1 MFIFQRTITQGEL
14 FWQTLVNSVFFLLVP
29 ASTIFPFITSLLV
42 LLVLLL
48 LEEQATQADSN
59 FIVPS
64 RSVWLNFVLVCF
76 SPDLSFSQS
85 WLCLLVC

>member
-14 FWQTLVNSVFFLLVP
+14 FWKTLVNYVFFLHVS

-48 LEEQATQADSN
+48 LEEQVTQADSN

-64 RSVWLNFVLVCF
+64 RLG
-76 SPDLSFSQS
+76 
-85 WLCLLVC
+85 